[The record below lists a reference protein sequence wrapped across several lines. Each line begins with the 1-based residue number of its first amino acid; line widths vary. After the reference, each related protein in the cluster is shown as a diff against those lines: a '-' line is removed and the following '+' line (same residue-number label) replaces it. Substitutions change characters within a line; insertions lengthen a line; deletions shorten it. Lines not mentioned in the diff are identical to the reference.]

1 MRNESS
7 GGDREISSL
16 GWEDKGW
23 VDQELEGAYFQ
34 DVRLGKRLRTLLG
47 LMANG
52 LGQTIPLACQ
62 DWANTKA
69 AYRFFSNDRITEEEI
84 LSGHF
89 ASTGRRAGSVEEPLL
104 VLHDTCEFSYH
115 TQNEAIGLLKC
126 LPFPSKR
133 HHRFRGFLMH
143 SSMVVTR
150 DGLPLGLAS
159 IKFWTR
165 QSFKGCSALKRHVNP
180 TRIPIQ
186 QKESF
191 RWLENL
197 RQSTALLNRPADCV
211 HIGDRES
218 DIYELFAIAHELGT
232 KFLVRTCVDRLAE
245 DGQQTVSALMQS
257 AITKG
262 FHEIEVQDQ
271 DGKRERV
278 SLKIKYETLRV
289 RPPLGKKDSYPEL
302 ILTVI
307 HATELSKPRRRKK
320 IEWKLITNLAVNSLQ
335 DALEKISWYGLRW
348 KIETFH
354 KILKSGCR
362 AEESKLRA
370 TERLTKLVS
379 VFCILSW
386 RVFWM
391 TMMGRVDS
399 SQPAET
405 AFTPLEIQLLK
416 KLPGP
421 QSIASGDNE
430 TLEQC
435 AAKVARLGGYLAR
448 ASDPPPGN
456 MIMWRGLSRLTDIH
470 LGYLLAKGD
479 VGN

>member
-1 MRNESS
+1 M
-7 GGDREISSL
+7 
-16 GWEDKGW
+16 
-23 VDQELEGAYFQ
+23 
-34 DVRLGKRLRTLLG
+34 
-47 LMANG
+47 
-52 LGQTIPLACQ
+52 
-62 DWANTKA
+62 
-69 AYRFFSNDRITEEEI
+69 
-84 LSGHF
+84 
-89 ASTGRRAGSVEEPLL
+89 
-104 VLHDTCEFSYH
+104 LHDTTEFSYH

-143 SSMVVTR
+143 SSLVLTT

-159 IKFWTR
+159 IKFWAR
-165 QSFKGCSALKRHVNP
+165 KSFKGCNALKRKINP

-186 QKESF
+186 EKESF

-218 DIYELFAIAHELGT
+218 DIYELFAVAHELGT

-245 DGQQTVSALMQS
+245 DGEQTVAALMQS
-257 AITKG
+257 AITNG

-271 DGKRERV
+271 DGKREQV

-302 ILTVI
+302 VLTVI

-320 IEWKLITNLAVNSLQ
+320 IAWKLITNLPVASL
-335 DALEKISWYGLRW
+335 DEALEKISWYALRW

-370 TERLTKLVS
+370 TERLTKLVA

-391 TMMGRVDS
+391 TMIRRVDS
-399 SQPAET
+399 ALPAET
-405 AFTPLEIQLLK
+405 AFTPLEIQLLE
-416 KLPGP
+416 KLEGPGDP
-421 QSIASGDNE
+421 KQPGAESR
-430 TLEQC
+430 LEKC
-435 AAKVARLGGYLAR
+435 LSKVARLGGYLAR

-456 MIMWRGLSRLTDIH
+456 MIMWRGLARLNDIH
-470 LGYLLAKGD
+470 LGYLLAKRD